1 MCANSDKP
9 TFEIFLVDLKK
20 FNFKLFQIVVQEP
33 LLCITCFEFLVSK
46 FINTLINYKF
56 LENKKIKYIQIFFI
70 ETENM
75 IDNNKIIDYE
85 INRLI
90 FLKLNIVIVGKV
102 RTKIVKNTF
111 KEKFYYQNSKIKN
124 ISEPIDN
131 IFFSADGFYNN
142 HFDFIDYQFVKGE
155 KNFLESDSGG
165 GLHSFTLLLEKN
177 LVNKI
182 NIGNKYIISGICVFD
197 NYFKK
202 YEKKKKNFQNFI
214 SIKRPIIKVLGFY
227 SIDYINTFPSKKE
240 LLFSSKNFF
249 FFARS
254 SSVYDWIYSMI
265 LPTIANRI
273 DIKQAIACLL
283 FGGHAKHFSSNY
295 RFRGEINILF
305 ISDQLEFNIEILEF
319 FKNFNKINFNL
330 DFYSKFNNISNL
342 PELRDY
348 LSKKIPILNQKL
360 LSNLSFFFIEN
371 FDYLNIQNKSKIIEL
386 IEDQTY
392 YSKNEK
398 NKIKE
403 SKRHSFIF
411 FSSKKFFQN
420 TLLKSIK
427 GSLDFSFKIFS
438 KFDLIFYL
446 NSFSDNN
453 NLNSKNELYYRNNL
467 TQVFRKYVEFAR
479 NNLYPILSKNASELL
494 IKIYNHLRSIQKK
507 QKTNKLSFLTLI
519 NLNKLESIVRIAES
533 LSKMRYSNL
542 IDCNA
547 ILDAV
552 RIIQKVIT
560 TTDILLKI

>member
-1 MCANSDKP
+1 M
-9 TFEIFLVDLKK
+9 
-20 FNFKLFQIVVQEP
+20 
-33 LLCITCFEFLVSK
+33 
-46 FINTLINYKF
+46 
-56 LENKKIKYIQIFFI
+56 
-70 ETENM
+70 
-75 IDNNKIIDYE
+75 
-85 INRLI
+85 
-90 FLKLNIVIVGKV
+90 
-102 RTKIVKNTF
+102 
-111 KEKFYYQNSKIKN
+111 
-124 ISEPIDN
+124 
-131 IFFSADGFYNN
+131 
-142 HFDFIDYQFVKGE
+142 
-155 KNFLESDSGG
+155 
-165 GLHSFTLLLEKN
+165 
-177 LVNKI
+177 
-182 NIGNKYIISGICVFD
+182 
-197 NYFKK
+197 
-202 YEKKKKNFQNFI
+202 
-214 SIKRPIIKVLGFY
+214 
-227 SIDYINTFPSKKE
+227 
-240 LLFSSKNFF
+240 
-249 FFARS
+249 
-254 SSVYDWIYSMI
+254 
-265 LPTIANRI
+265 
-273 DIKQAIACLL
+273 
-283 FGGHAKHFSSNY
+283 
-295 RFRGEINILF
+295 
-305 ISDQLEFNIEILEF
+305 
-319 FKNFNKINFNL
+319 
-330 DFYSKFNNISNL
+330 
-342 PELRDY
+342 RDY